1 LRPPNYRIYFG
12 LARLLTL
19 QCPLANAGG
28 GLRYLSSSKSFLP
41 LWPGSS
47 RAYNVSL
54 RGVRGAIRARRTP
67 PYFSGRRVSYARIQ
81 YARIPCARIRD
92 APRAQRFAKELGH
105 SKPSARH
112 KNTTMSDPLAKIKKK
127 LQDEIDQLSHELS
140 VELPKEIAVARAHGD
155 LSENAE
161 YKFAKE
167 RQTYVNAKIAQL
179 KKRMGDLGM
188 LNLNNIP
195 KDRSGYGSRIVV
207 IDVARDVKV
216 EYKLV
221 SSEEADAEK
230 GLISTTSPIGRALL
244 NRKVG
249 DEIEVATPAGKKE
262 FEVVQLMT
270 IHDGD

>member
-1 LRPPNYRIYFG
+1 MAGVRGAFSGPPAGIMLVSALLALVG
-12 LARLLTL
+12 LA
-19 QCPLANAGG
+19 
-28 GLRYLSSSKSFLP
+28 LP
-41 LWPGSS
+41 LWPRRS
-47 RAYNVSL
+47 RIYNGVHAEFRAQSVLPGL
-54 RGVRGAIRARRTP
+54 RGIFSVRKDSVRKYAGRAQSSQRG
-67 PYFSGRRVSYARIQ
+67 SGRRE
-81 YARIPCARIRD
+81 D
-92 APRAQRFAKELGH
+92 
-105 SKPSARH
+105 SARD
-112 KNTTMSDPLAKIKKK
+112 KLSTRRRQTTMSDPLAKIKKK
-127 LQDEIDQLSHELS
+127 LQEEIDQLSHELS

-207 IDVARDVKV
+207 LDLARDVKV

-230 GLISTTSPIGRALL
+230 GLISTNSPIGRALL

-262 FEVVQLMT
+262 FEVVELVT
-270 IHDGD
+270 IHDGQ